1 MIKTISQA
9 IDDMAVSL
17 GANPSAQ
24 IPTVSQ
30 ALENVYARLGGT
42 RTDLDTMVVSE
53 VIDLLTPLIHS
64 GGGGGGDMPFPT
76 FSLSSEQEYSTD
88 ASYSDVKAAYT
99 SYGEDGQI
107 PAIFISA
114 SEDATYWIMI
124 SFTDDVSEFEVPE
137 GVTEGFLVSDT
148 LYRNDGNFY
157 GGGK

>member
-17 GANPSAQ
+17 GANPSPH

-30 ALENVYARLGGT
+30 ALENVYVALGGT
-42 RTDLDTMVVSE
+42 RTDLDTLVVSE

-64 GGGGGGDMPFPT
+64 GGGGGEMPFPT
-76 FSLSSEQEYSTD
+76 FSLSSEYELSTD

-99 SYGEDGQI
+99 SYGEEGQI
-107 PAIFISA
+107 PAIIISDP
-114 SEDATYWIMI
+114 EDETYWIVI
-124 SFTDDVSEFEVPE
+124 TFTDDVSEYEVPE
-137 GVTEGFLVSDT
+137 GVTEGFVVNNA
-148 LYRNDGNFY
+148 LYRNDGNVY